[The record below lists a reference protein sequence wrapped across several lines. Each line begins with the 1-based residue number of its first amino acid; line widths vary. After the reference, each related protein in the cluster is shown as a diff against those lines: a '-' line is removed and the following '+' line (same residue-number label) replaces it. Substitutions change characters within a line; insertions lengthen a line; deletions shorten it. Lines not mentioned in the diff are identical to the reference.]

1 MFLSSS
7 PSTVLA
13 YDTASETYASHDYT
27 QDSKDI
33 SISLKEFVDALPPI
47 LCRLKMQER
56 KSFQDRVQLES
67 KRGTKEDPVTQLF
80 SRLDLN
86 EPELTEYAL
95 ADRTKNYTRN
105 LVATDNETFTLL
117 LICWNP
123 SKESPIHDHP
133 CDGCWVRVRQ
143 GKIEETRYK
152 VNEEMDSLEI
162 TSVET
167 YEDSREV
174 SFINDYVGYHKVGNP
189 STTTPAV
196 TLHLYCPPFQ
206 SCKVWPD
213 PNRASRSS
221 KVCMCNYSEYG
232 DSRACD
238 KFAVN
243 MI

>member
-13 YDTASETYASHDYT
+13 YDTVSETAHACSLT
-27 QDSKDI
+27 SKSN
-33 SISLKEFVDALPPI
+33 SISLKELIDSLPPI

-56 KSFQDRVQLES
+56 KSFQDRVQVES
-67 KRGTKEDPVTQLF
+67 KRGTREDPVTHLF

-86 EPELTEYAL
+86 EPELREYAL
-95 ADRTKNYTRN
+95 SDPTKKYTRN
-105 LVATDNETFTLL
+105 LVATDHQTFTLL

-123 SKESPIHDHP
+123 NKESPIHDHP
-133 CDGCWVRVRQ
+133 CDGCWVRVCQ

-152 VNEEMDSLEI
+152 INEDMDSLDV

-174 SFINDYVGYHKVGNP
+174 SYINDYIGYHKVGNP
-189 STTTPAV
+189 STNSSAV

-206 SCKVWPD
+206 KCKIWPD
-213 PNRASRSS
+213 PHRASRSS

-232 DSRACD
+232 DSQACD

>member
-13 YDTASETYASHDYT
+13 YDTASETYSSHDYT

-47 LCRLKMQER
+47 LFRLKMQER

-86 EPELTEYAL
+86 EPELKEYAL
-95 ADRTKNYTRN
+95 ADPTKNYTRN
-105 LVATDNETFTLL
+105 LVATDSETFTLL

-167 YEDSREV
+167 YE
-174 SFINDYVGYHKVGNP
+174 G
-189 STTTPAV
+189 
-196 TLHLYCPPFQ
+196 
-206 SCKVWPD
+206 
-213 PNRASRSS
+213 
-221 KVCMCNYSEYG
+221 
-232 DSRACD
+232 
-238 KFAVN
+238 
-243 MI
+243 